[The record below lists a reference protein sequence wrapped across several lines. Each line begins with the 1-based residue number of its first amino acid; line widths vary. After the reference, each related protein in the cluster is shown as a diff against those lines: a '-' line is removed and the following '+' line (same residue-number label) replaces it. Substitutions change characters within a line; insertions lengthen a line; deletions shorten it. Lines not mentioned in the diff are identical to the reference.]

1 MYERAQ
7 ELDVPVLIHTG
18 GNIWAW
24 SEWVELVARR
34 YPGLRIVMGHA
45 GAARAPFEAGAYW
58 RGLEAAQ
65 GKRNVWL
72 DLCDWQALG
81 AVDEQ
86 NLPQLLRVLRVFLDV
101 MGPDRVVWGSDL
113 PQTGVGS
120 AARARTKRFADIAL
134 DLSEWGERYGRVFT
148 EEERAG
154 LCNGAAREAFS
165 NIDFDISGIET

>member
-1 MYERAQ
+1 MLDAEQFEFCPPYDENGE
-7 ELDVPVLIHTG
+7 ELDGEAFKQAEAKYGADLPRIQKLK
-18 GNIWAW
+18 
-24 SEWVELVARR
+24 SE
-34 YPGLRIVMGHA
+34 
-45 GAARAPFEAGAYW
+45 AYW

-101 MGPDRVVWGSDL
+101 MGSDRVVWGSDL

-120 AARARTKRFADIAL
+120 AARARTRRFAEIAL
-134 DLSEWGERYGRVFT
+134 ELPEWGERYGIAFT
-148 EEERAG
+148 EEERDG
-154 LCNGAAREAFS
+154 LCHGAARAAFS
-165 NIDFDISGIET
+165 NIDFDAAG